1 MTLRALIVD
10 DEPLARESL
19 RLLFSA
25 HGDIEI
31 AGEASHGREGLAMIR
46 RRRPDLLFLDVQMP
60 GMSGL
65 ELLRR
70 LGPLDSIAVVFV
82 TAFDRYAIQAFE
94 SRALDYLLKP
104 YTDERFEQVL
114 SRARRHIRDRTLT
127 QLGARVVD
135 LLGAEAMETVGG
147 PSADAAPQGRRDTIV
162 IKDGARI
169 AVIPVTDV
177 DWIEATDYY
186 TTVHAAGKAR
196 LLRET
201 LASLAATLDPATFV
215 RVHRSAI
222 VNVDRVIEIKSHPSG
237 DATAILAGGTR
248 VRVSRTFR
256 TSLLSHLSLRR
267 PSSR

>member
-19 RLLFSA
+19 RLLLSA
-25 HGDIEI
+25 HSDIEVE
-31 AGEASHGREGLAMIR
+31 GEASHGREALAMIR

-65 ELLRR
+65 ELLRKI
-70 LGPLDSIAVVFV
+70 GPIDPITVIFV

-104 YTDERFEQVL
+104 FTDERFEQVL
-114 SRARRHIRDRTLT
+114 ARARRHARDRTLT
-127 QLGARVVD
+127 QLGAKVFD
-135 LLGAEAMETVGG
+135 LLGADGAQAVGSAVEAE
-147 PSADAAPQGRRDTIV
+147 AQGRRDTIL
-162 IKDGARI
+162 IKEGARTTL
-169 AVIPVTDV
+169 IPISDI
-177 DWIEATDYY
+177 DWFEAADYY
-186 TTVHAAGKAR
+186 TTVHTAGKAR

-201 LASLAATLDPATFV
+201 ITSLASTLDPATFV

-222 VNVDRVIEIKSHPSG
+222 VNVTRIVELESHAAG

-256 TSLLSHLSLRR
+256 ASLLASLSK
-267 PSSR
+267 

>member
-19 RLLFSA
+19 RLLLSA
-25 HGDIEI
+25 HGDIEV
-31 AGEASHGREGLAMIR
+31 AGEAAHGRDALAMIR

-70 LGPLDSIAVVFV
+70 LGPIDSSAVIFV
-82 TAFDRYAIQAFE
+82 TAFDRYAIKAFE

-127 QLGARVVD
+127 QLGERVVD
-135 LLGAEAMETVGG
+135 LLGAEAAEAVDGH
-147 PSADAAPQGRRDTIV
+147 SSDAVAQGRRDTIL
-162 IKDGARI
+162 IKDGARTV
-169 AVIPVTDV
+169 VIPVVDI

-186 TTVHAAGKAR
+186 TTVHAAGKSR

-201 LASLAATLDPATFV
+201 LTSLAETLDPATFV

-222 VNVDRVIEIKSHPSG
+222 VNVDRVIEIESHPSG
-237 DATAILAGGTR
+237 DATVTLAGRTR

-256 TSLLSHLSLRR
+256 TSLLSHVSLRR
-267 PSSR
+267 PSPR